1 MKDSQYSIDYLVDTG
16 PLVGFFDADDEWH
29 QWSDCA
35 LTILEGPLLTTEMV
49 VTEACHLL
57 GKHAGAVQGLLSLVE
72 DGNLRIHAMLPENIV
87 RIRALMGKYAQ
98 MDLADASLVVLSE
111 WHPRARLIT
120 IDRTDFTVYRRNNGT
135 PVPCLMPQG

>member
-1 MKDSQYSIDYLVDTG
+1 MPFSVDYLVDTG
-16 PLVGFFDADDEWH
+16 PLVALLDADDQWH
-29 QWSDCA
+29 QWCKGA
-35 LTILEGPLLTTEMV
+35 LTILDGPLLTTEMV
-49 VTEACHLL
+49 VTESCYLL
-57 GKHAGAVQGLLSLVE
+57 GRHAEAVQELLSWVE
-72 DGNLRIHAMLPENIV
+72 DGRLCIHAMLPENIV